1 MNETLQKSV
10 SAIIDKGLSSLDTA
24 VSFLSAEIPDLIRQL
39 LLWHMTRAGVVALI
53 TGVFMYAYCRLFN
66 FARKSNFLEDAA
78 PYLFVGGIAFIIAF
92 IFFVAAVLDVLQIA
106 IAPKLYLIEYAAGLY
121 KRK

>member
-10 SAIIDKGLSSLDTA
+10 AAIIDKGLSSLDTA
-24 VSFLSAEIPDLIRQL
+24 VSFLSAEIPDLIRQI

-53 TGVFMYAYCRLFN
+53 SAAFMYAYYRLIKHAIKN
-66 FARKSNFLEDAA
+66 DVIDDVSPLLVIGAVTS
-78 PYLFVGGIAFIIAF
+78 IIAF
-92 IFFVAAVLDVLQIA
+92 ICLIASLMDVLQIA
-106 IAPKLYLIEYAAGLY
+106 IAPKLYLIEYATSLY

>member
-10 SAIIDKGLSSLDTA
+10 SAIIEKGLSSLDTA

-39 LLWHMTRAGVVALI
+39 LLWHMTRAGVAVLI
-53 TGVFMYAYCRLFN
+53 SGAFMYAYYWFI
-66 FARKSNFLEDAA
+66 RKTTKDDSIDLYVPVAV
-78 PYLFVGGIAFIIAF
+78 VGGIAFIIAL
-92 IFFVAAVLDVLQIA
+92 ICFVAAIMDVLQIA

>member
-53 TGVFMYAYCRLFN
+53 TGVFMYAYYWFI
-66 FARKSNFLEDAA
+66 RKPTKDDSIDLYVPVAV
-78 PYLFVGGIAFIIAF
+78 VGGIAFIIAF
-92 IFFVAAVLDVLQIA
+92 ICFVAAIMDVLQIA